1 MTEIIYGKGLYVCC
15 YLYMGKFIIKDG
27 IYEKESY

>member
-1 MTEIIYGKGLYVCC
+1 MTEIIYGKGLYVC